1 MECEICKKKYATK
14 YTLRKHKESIHND
27 DDNEESAD
35 NDSDDNEESGDNDS
49 DDNESHMQVEEKSN
63 ASTEMDSFI
72 AELNEDDD
80 ELEEK
85 LEFKENEL
93 SNWTV
98 IMRITNLKDKLSR
111 LKSIDELWQSEENL
125 QICVDNLRYGVH
137 RLTCIIRELENGEVL
152 PHIKEEIK
160 RLREQSYAH
169 NESWRVAFNN
179 RKYLIMEMLKA
190 NENNLSKL
198 LTEEEEVEHQSSSSD
213 D

>member
-14 YTLRKHKESIHND
+14 YTLKKHKERYHND
-27 DDNEESAD
+27 DT
-35 NDSDDNEESGDNDS
+35 EESGDNDS
-49 DDNESHMQVEEKSN
+49 DENESHMQVDEKSN
-63 ASTEMDSFI
+63 ASADVDSLI
-72 AELNEDDD
+72 AELNEDDDD

-125 QICVDNLRYGVH
+125 QICVDTLRYGVH
-137 RLTCIIRELENGEVL
+137 RLTCIIRKLENGEVL

-160 RLREQSYAH
+160 RLREQSYTH

-198 LTEEEEVEHQSSSSD
+198 LTEEEVEEHQSS
-213 D
+213 

>member
-1 MECEICKKKYATK
+1 MECEICKKKYTTK
-14 YTLRKHKESIHND
+14 YTLRKHKERYHND
-27 DDNEESAD
+27 DDNEEIGDNEESAD
-35 NDSDDNEESGDNDS
+35 NDSDDNEESGDNYS

-125 QICVDNLRYGVH
+125 QICVDTLRYGVH
-137 RLTCIIRELENGEVL
+137 RLTCIIRELKNGEVL

-160 RLREQSYAH
+160 RLRK
-169 NESWRVAFNN
+169 SWRVAFNN

-190 NENNLSKL
+190 NENNLSIL